1 MAWVKIPAD
10 NHPVFLA
17 ALPKDPR
24 VTTLKM
30 FGGLAA
36 KVNGHMFAGLFAK
49 SFIVKLSDD
58 DRDEAMQL
66 DGAEP
71 FDPMGNGRIMGNT
84 ILMPEE
90 TFFDDGALESWLRRA
105 LSHTLTLPAKAVTP
119 VDKPANKSAGKP
131 AATKPTP
138 PTKAATKPAPSTK
151 AATKPAATKPAATK
165 PAATTKAATKP
176 ASMKA
181 SSRPAGKPAATATTQ
196 PATKKPAANPTAT
209 NPAETAKA
217 AARKPASKKR

>member
-10 NHPVFLA
+10 HHPLFLA
-17 ALPKDPR
+17 AVPKDPR

-30 FGGLAA
+30 FGGIAA
-36 KVNGHMFAGLFAK
+36 KANGQMFAGLFAK

-90 TFFDDGALESWLRRA
+90 TFGDDAELRSWLRRA
-105 LSHTLTLPAKAVTP
+105 LAYTLTRPAKAVTP
-119 VDKPANKSAGKP
+119 KAKPVAKVAR
-131 AATKPTP
+131 AA
-138 PTKAATKPAPSTK
+138 
-151 AATKPAATKPAATK
+151 
-165 PAATTKAATKP
+165 
-176 ASMKA
+176 
-181 SSRPAGKPAATATTQ
+181 
-196 PATKKPAANPTAT
+196 
-209 NPAETAKA
+209 AKA
-217 AARKPASKKR
+217 AAAKTKTAAAKTKTAPAPAKTKTAPAKRR